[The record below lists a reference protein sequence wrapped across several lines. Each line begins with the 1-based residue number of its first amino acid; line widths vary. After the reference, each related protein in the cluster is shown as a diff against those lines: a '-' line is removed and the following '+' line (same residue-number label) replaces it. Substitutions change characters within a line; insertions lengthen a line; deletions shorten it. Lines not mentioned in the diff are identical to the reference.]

1 MKRLIT
7 IFALSIA
14 ALLVPDNLSA
24 QSDAFK
30 RYQNTYT
37 GLEGVSITTISPTL
51 LRMAG
56 GQQSEE
62 FRSMI
67 DKLKGITIIVADDHF
82 DILKAEI
89 NRVIKDGEYEVI
101 TSVVDGSQTVK
112 VCMRQI
118 SRKENELR
126 MINMDKEEF
135 VVVNIV
141 GDMSP
146 DQMLSVGRG
155 MM

>member
-7 IFALSIA
+7 IFALIIA
-14 ALLVPDNLSA
+14 ALLVPDNLAA

-82 DILKAEI
+82 DILKTEI
-89 NRVIKDGEYEVI
+89 NRVIKDGEYEEADHEKEFTRTPFFVLYSPKLVI
-101 TSVVDGSQTVK
+101 YGYFKSATDSYSGGNDVDS
-112 VCMRQI
+112 
-118 SRKENELR
+118 
-126 MINMDKEEF
+126 
-135 VVVNIV
+135 
-141 GDMSP
+141 
-146 DQMLSVGRG
+146 
-155 MM
+155 

>member
-14 ALLVPDNLSA
+14 ALLVSGNLSA

-37 GLEGVSITTISPTL
+37 GLEGVSVTTISPTL

-82 DILKAEI
+82 DILKTEI

-118 SRKENELR
+118 SRKENELL

>member
-7 IFALSIA
+7 IIVLSIA
-14 ALLVPDNLSA
+14 ALLVPDNLAA

-118 SRKENELR
+118 SRKENELL
-126 MINMDKEEF
+126 MINMDNEEF

>member
-1 MKRLIT
+1 MKRLIA

-14 ALLVPDNLSA
+14 ALLVPDNLAA

-82 DILKAEI
+82 DILKTEI

-118 SRKENELR
+118 SRKENELL

>member
-14 ALLVPDNLSA
+14 ALLVPDNLAA

-56 GQQSEE
+56 GKQSEE

-82 DILKAEI
+82 DILKTEI

-101 TSVVDGSQTVK
+101 TSVVDGGQTVK

-118 SRKENELR
+118 SRKENELL
-126 MINMDKEEF
+126 MINMDNEEF

>member
-7 IFALSIA
+7 IIVLSIA
-14 ALLVPDNLSA
+14 ALLVPDNLAA

-118 SRKENELR
+118 SRKENELL